1 MYLKTLI
8 GMVAVGAVA
17 FAAQAEQLSNEQ
29 MMAELKALRA
39 EVSQL
44 RADQSD
50 DWMNERRAEEVKTLI
65 REVLSDADTRASLMD
80 SSLTAGHNGDH
91 FFIGSDDG
99 NFLLE
104 IIGQVQFRYVY
115 NHANEDRS
123 ENSGAGGANAGNNSV
138 HADLEG
144 FSVRRG
150 KIGFQGNLFSPE
162 FTYRLSGNFATD
174 VPTLQVTTPAGAVNQ
189 REDSD
194 FELEDAWIAWN
205 FHEGW
210 TVRAGQF
217 KGPFMRDELVDSK
230 HQLAV
235 ERSILSD
242 VLGVDRTQGVE
253 VSWQGDPGIGYPV
266 RAAAMIHDGSYGA
279 NRDEVLM
286 GSAVMNAGAAGGIND
301 TSFGDLYDIG
311 VGARVELLLAGTWE
325 QFNDYS
331 SWSGEELGILVGAA
345 INYDN
350 SAGGTGPTAG
360 GAAPG
365 TLPDVL
371 KWTVDVS
378 IEVPEINGLTFTVA
392 YVGTNS
398 IPDDSDEPSQN
409 GAPLGTGSQNIDP
422 WGVMAQA
429 GIFVLPDEWE
439 LFARYE
445 YFNGDLQDVIV
456 GPPSGVNPVDDFDL
470 SIVTFGSNYYMQ
482 RHALKLTVD
491 VVYAFDSTAN
501 ALGLTTGAGTA
512 AAGPLGVLPANAVN
526 NGMVLSGD
534 GDDEDGQVALR
545 AQVQFLF

>member
-8 GMVAVGAVA
+8 GMVAVSAVA

-29 MMAELKALRA
+29 MMSELKALRA

-44 RADQSD
+44 RAAQGD

-65 REVLSDADTRASLMD
+65 RDVLSDADTRASLMD

-91 FFIGSDDG
+91 FFLASDDG

-104 IIGQVQFRYVY
+104 IIGQVQFRFVY
-115 NHANEDRS
+115 NHANDDRAQ
-123 ENSGAGGANAGNNSV
+123 NTGAGGANAGNGNIAS
-138 HADLEG
+138 DLEG

-162 FTYRLSGNFATD
+162 FTYRLSGNFATN
-174 VPTLQVTTPAGAVNQ
+174 VPQAQNLVVPAPGIANERDNAQ
-189 REDSD
+189 L
-194 FELEDAWIAWN
+194 ELEDAWIAWN

-230 HQLAV
+230 HQMAA
-235 ERSILSD
+235 ERSIITD
-242 VLGVDRTQGVE
+242 ILGVDRTQGVE
-253 VSWQGDPGIGYPV
+253 LSWQGDPGIDYPV
-266 RAAAMIHDGSYGA
+266 RVAAMIHDGSYGA
-279 NRDEVLM
+279 NRDEVTY
-286 GSAVMNAGAAGGIND
+286 GSAFQNAGIVALNN
-301 TSFGDLYDIG
+301 TSFADPYDFG
-311 VGARVELLLAGTWE
+311 VGARAEILLAGTWE

-350 SAGGTGPTAG
+350 SAGGTGPGGG
-360 GAAPG
+360 GAG
-365 TLPDVL
+365 TLPDTL
-371 KWTVDVS
+371 KYTLDVS
-378 IEVPEINGLTFTVA
+378 IEVPEINGLSVTLA
-392 YVGTNS
+392 YVHSEAIADTDDPGAFGT
-398 IPDDSDEPSQN
+398 PV
-409 GAPLGTGSQNIDP
+409 GSQEIDP
-422 WGVMAQA
+422 WGIMAQA

-439 LFARYE
+439 LFVRYE
-445 YFNGDLQDVIV
+445 YFNADLQDVAFAAAPN
-456 GPPSGVNPVDDFDL
+456 GTTNLDEFDL
-470 SIVTFGSNYYMQ
+470 SILTVGTNYYMQ

-501 ALGLTTGAGTA
+501 ALGLTTASGATA
-512 AAGPLGVLPANAVN
+512 AGAVGVLPVNAIN

-534 GDDEDGQVALR
+534 ADDNDGQVALR